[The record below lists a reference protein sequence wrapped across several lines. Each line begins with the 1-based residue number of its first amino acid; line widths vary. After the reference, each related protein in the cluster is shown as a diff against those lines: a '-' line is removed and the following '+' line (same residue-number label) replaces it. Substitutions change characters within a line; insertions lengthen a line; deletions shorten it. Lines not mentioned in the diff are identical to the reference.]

1 MPDID
6 DLVIEISP
14 DGSYDCTPETLRRL
28 SAPKQTLWRGQK
40 VLIHGLKSK
49 PELNGLCA
57 TIKSYNYDNS
67 RYSVTVVAAGHTQ
80 TLALKETN
88 LQKITPAKA
97 RAIAKEKAEAADGN
111 NIAKVD
117 AITETKKAV
126 DPNPAPKGGSL
137 GKGFDE
143 EGEFHEERLMES
155 DDDEGKDSINGRQPS
170 TVKATS
176 NNKPKP
182 KKKSKKKDSDA
193 AVKNSLEHNATL
205 SDTSVVI
212 VVELTSNIKSMA
224 QLSLDV
230 YTKQIT
236 LHETAS
242 NSLLLKVA
250 LPEMVDPDKAKAK
263 FSKKKNTLT
272 VTITRIQ

>member
-6 DLVIEISP
+6 DLVIEMSP

-88 LQKITPAKA
+88 LQKITPAKT

-126 DPNPAPKGGSL
+126 EPNPAPKGGSL

-143 EGEFHEERLMES
+143 ERLIES
-155 DDDEGKDSINGRQPS
+155 DDDEQKDSINGRQPS
-170 TVKATS
+170 TVKAMS

-182 KKKSKKKDSDA
+182 KKKSKKKDSGA

-230 YTKQIT
+230 YTKQMT
-236 LHETAS
+236 LHETES

-272 VTITRIQ
+272 VTITRMQ